1 MKTSTGLVVAMLCS
15 GILLLAPTVQAHHS
29 FAAEF
34 DGKNCRDF
42 TGILTK
48 LDWQNPHA
56 YFYVDVKEPD
66 GHVEPWSF
74 QTNALITLRR
84 AGNDRQV
91 FLDNVGKE
99 VFVRDDVLVHVL
111 DRAGV
116 PTRGVHGALVGRGDL
131 VDGATELWVRLGGA
145 AAVAAIESAGM
156 LRCRRT
162 INVVRGGRRGGSRSG
177 RMCVCQRGCE

>member
-1 MKTSTGLVVAMLCS
+1 MSVRLRLRGTALAAVVVCVGLLRF
-15 GILLLAPTVQAHHS
+15 APGALAHHS
-29 FAAEF
+29 FSAEF

-42 TGILTK
+42 TGTLTK

-74 QTNALITLRR
+74 QTYALITLRR

-99 VFVRDDVLVHVL
+99 VFVRGCLA
-111 DRAGV
+111 RN
-116 PTRGVHGALVGRGDL
+116 GRKNY
-131 VDGATELWVRLGGA
+131 A
-145 AAVAAIESAGM
+145 AAGTLKFSDGVMRQVGQ
-156 LRCRRT
+156 L
-162 INVVRGGRRGGSRSG
+162 
-177 RMCVCQRGCE
+177 QD

>member
-1 MKTSTGLVVAMLCS
+1 MSTSKALAAAMLCA
-15 GILLLAPTVQAHHS
+15 GILLSAPAARAHHS

-42 TGILTK
+42 TGTLTK

-74 QTNALITLRR
+74 QTYALITLRR

-99 VFVRDDVLVHVL
+99 VFVRGCLA
-111 DRAGV
+111 RN
-116 PTRGVHGALVGRGDL
+116 GRKNY
-131 VDGATELWVRLGGA
+131 A
-145 AAVAAIESAGM
+145 AAGTLKFSDGIMRQVGQ
-156 LRCRRT
+156 L
-162 INVVRGGRRGGSRSG
+162 
-177 RMCVCQRGCE
+177 QD

>member
-1 MKTSTGLVVAMLCS
+1 MRGKPA
-15 GILLLAPTVQAHHS
+15 LLMIALAWLAAAPPMSAHHA

-42 TGILTK
+42 NGILTK

-66 GHVEPWSF
+66 GHVEAWSF
-74 QTNALITLRR
+74 QTYALITLRR

-99 VFVRDDVLVHVL
+99 VFVRGCLARNGRKNYAADGTLKFSD
-111 DRAGV
+111 GV
-116 PTRGVHGALVGRGDL
+116 MRQVGQLQD
-131 VDGATELWVRLGGA
+131 
-145 AAVAAIESAGM
+145 
-156 LRCRRT
+156 
-162 INVVRGGRRGGSRSG
+162 
-177 RMCVCQRGCE
+177 